1 MIKVKLV
8 SVEGIPLETDYQHA
22 LKIFEIQNNSNS
34 KCWELSKEDKN
45 YEFNESGILTRRD
58 TGKNKAA
65 KESSD
70 S

>member
-1 MIKVKLV
+1 MANVKLV

-45 YEFNESGILTRRD
+45 YEFNESGILTRRNK
-58 TGKNKAA
+58 GKDRAT
-65 KESSD
+65 KESGD